1 MPGSTLCRRRCRSEY
16 SSKYSARRGRGPTKL
31 ISPRRTFQI
40 SGSSSRLL
48 TRSHRPSRVSR
59 DRSLPAPSRMVRN
72 FNSSNVLPLCP
83 PRSCRK
89 STGCPTVKRIAAVI
103 VSSNG
108 EQTNRPKVASVRS
121 SARFIPSAYRRETL
135 FSSWPR
141 ALQCGLSDVHTAT
154 TRLPSSKLTILCP
167 SRHSVSLAD

>member
-1 MPGSTLCRRRCRSEY
+1 MPGRKLCRRRCRSEY
-16 SSKYSARRGRGPTKL
+16 RSKYSARSGRGPTKL

-48 TRSHRPSRVSR
+48 TRSHRPSHVSR

-72 FNSSNVLPLCP
+72 FNSSNGLPWCP

-89 STGCPTVKRIAAVI
+89 STECPIVTRIAAVI
-103 VSSNG
+103 VSSSG
-108 EQTNRPKVASVRS
+108 EQTNRPTVASVRS
-121 SARFIPSAYRRETL
+121 SARFIPSAYRRDTV

-141 ALQCGLSDVHTAT
+141 ALQCRLSDVHEAAR
-154 TRLPSSKLTILCP
+154 RLPSSKLTILCRG
-167 SRHSVSLAD
+167 RHRVSLAD